1 MKLKAVKWSRIK
13 GAVKAG
19 VVIELQEGD
28 KFEDALTMARLLVD
42 VALGDKT
49 PDAAI
54 GTAAV
59 KGVKS

>member
-13 GAVKAG
+13 GDVKAG
-19 VVIELQEGD
+19 VVVELQEGD
-28 KFEDALTMARLLVD
+28 KFEDAITMARLLVD

-59 KGVKS
+59 AGAKS